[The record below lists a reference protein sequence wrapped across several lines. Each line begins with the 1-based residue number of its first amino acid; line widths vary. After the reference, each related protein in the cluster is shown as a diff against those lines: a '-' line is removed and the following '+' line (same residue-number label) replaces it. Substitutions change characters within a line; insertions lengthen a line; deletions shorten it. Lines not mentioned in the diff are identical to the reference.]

1 MSDEALIP
9 KQTYNGPTAADFYKD
24 PNFNPDPSPTKDGHT
39 KLLEETEQDDYKKF
53 IKTHGT
59 KWKIFNVLSMIMFIG
74 IAIDTI
80 VI

>member
-39 KLLEETEQDDYKKF
+39 KLLEETE
-53 IKTHGT
+53 
-59 KWKIFNVLSMIMFIG
+59 
-74 IAIDTI
+74 
-80 VI
+80 